1 MACIAF
7 IDAREATIFAV
18 FFVFAFMAFIAFV
31 DARVAL
37 TFAVVF
43 GSVVFVFAFMAFIT
57 VIDARGATIALIAM
71 EEAPAETMLAAKSPR
86 LEKSCT
92 GCASFDFP
100 CHCVGEL
107 ARRISSLGGFA
118 YG

>member
-1 MACIAF
+1 MAFIAF
-7 IDAREATIFAV
+7 IDARGATIFAV
-18 FFVFAFMAFIAFV
+18 VFVFAFMAFIAFF

-71 EEAPAETMLAAKSPR
+71 EEAPVDTMLAAKSPL
-86 LEKSCT
+86 LEK
-92 GCASFDFP
+92 AAN
-100 CHCVGEL
+100 VGPMRE
-107 ARRISSLGGFA
+107 F
-118 YG
+118 